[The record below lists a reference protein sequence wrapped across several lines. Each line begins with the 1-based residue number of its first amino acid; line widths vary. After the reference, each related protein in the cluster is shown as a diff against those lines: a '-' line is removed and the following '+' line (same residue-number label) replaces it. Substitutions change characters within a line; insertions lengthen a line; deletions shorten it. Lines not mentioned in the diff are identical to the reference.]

1 MALVTV
7 KNLSFTYP
15 NTEHKALSAIDL
27 SVDRGEFITLMGATG
42 SGKSTFLRLLKPELR
57 QNGKLEGEI
66 RYKVGRET
74 SVSRSIDTIPQSA
87 KLTASSPEAAPPL
100 SLRDVSPTG
109 STFTKG
115 SLDDIPLQEIG
126 LRKSAEKI
134 GFVAQDPEEQIVTDK
149 VWHELAFTLEN
160 LGMRQQ
166 DIARR
171 VAEIASYFGIDR
183 WMERDT
189 ATLSGGEKQL
199 LNLAA
204 VMIADPELLLLDE
217 PTAQLDPIAAT
228 RFIETV
234 YRLNRETGVT
244 VILCEHRCEELF
256 PISDR
261 IVILDGGKVVFD
273 DTPRKV
279 AQWIGKD
286 SEYAAFLP
294 AATRLYHAIDGRGEL
309 PLSVREGQRFVGE
322 LHINHTD
329 SERTEAT
336 ATEEALSLKN
346 IRFRYE
352 RRGDDVLSDLDLT
365 VYKGE
370 VFALLGANGTGK
382 STAAAVAAGLRKP
395 YSGTVK
401 LFQKPLK
408 DYKNGSLY
416 QENLSLLPQD
426 AESVFLH
433 ETVGEELKGCD
444 TVIEGLPFDLKPL
457 YDRHPY
463 DISGGERQL
472 VALCKVLSSKPRLLI
487 MDEPSKGL
495 DANRKALLLK
505 VIRRL
510 QSDGVTIL
518 LITHDVEFAALCADR
533 CALFAQGRVAAVDRT
548 DRFMTDNRF
557 YTTAAS
563 RITKRY
569 VDGAYTVELAA
580 KRFTAEGGAV

>member
-7 KNLSFTYP
+7 KNLSYTYP
-15 NTEHKALSAIDL
+15 DPNGRGGACSSRIVSDAGSGRSDDRHRALSEIDL
-27 SVDRGEFITLMGATG
+27 SIERGEFITLMGATG
-42 SGKSTFLRLLKPELR
+42 SGKSTLLRLFKPELR
-57 QNGKLEGEI
+57 QNGVLEG
-66 RYKVGRET
+66 T
-74 SVSRSIDTIPQSA
+74 
-87 KLTASSPEAAPPL
+87 LTYAVKTDEGD
-100 SLRDVSPTG
+100 RDVA
-109 STFTKG
+109 
-115 SLDDIPLQEIG
+115 LDEEIIHPRVVG
-126 LRKSAEKI
+126 Y
-134 GFVAQDPEEQIVTDK
+134 VAQNPEEQIVTDK

-244 VILCEHRCEELF
+244 VLLCEHRCEELF
-256 PISDR
+256 PLSDR
-261 IVILDGGKVVFD
+261 IVILDGGRVMFD

-279 AQWIGKD
+279 AQMIGKD
-286 SEYAAFLP
+286 DQYSAFLP
-294 AATRLYHAIDGRGEL
+294 TAARLYHALDGRGEL
-309 PLSVREGQRFVGE
+309 PLSVREGQRFVE
-322 LHINHTD
+322 HLTKKEPASD
-329 SERTEAT
+329 YAEPTV
-336 ATEEALSLKN
+336 TEEALTLKN

-352 RRGDDVLSDLDLT
+352 RRGADILHDLDLT
-365 VYKGE
+365 VYRGE
-370 VFALLGANGTGK
+370 VFALLGANGAGK

-395 YSGTVK
+395 YAGTVK
-401 LFQKPLK
+401 LFGKSLK
-408 DYKNGSLY
+408 DYKNGTLY
-416 QENLSLLPQD
+416 KENLSLLPQD
-426 AESVFLH
+426 AESVFLC
-433 ETVGEELKGCD
+433 ETVGEELKDCD
-444 TVIEGLPFDLKPL
+444 TVMQNLPFDLSPL

-472 VALCKVLSSKPRLLI
+472 VALAKSLSTKPRLLI

-495 DANRKALLLK
+495 DANRKALLLE

-510 QSDGVTIL
+510 QHDGVTIL

-533 CALFAQGRVAAVDRT
+533 CALFAQGRIAAVDRT

-563 RITKRY
+563 RITRRF
-569 VDGAYTVELAA
+569 VDGAYTVALAA
-580 KRFTAEGGAV
+580 KRFSTDGGAV

>member
-7 KNLSFTYP
+7 KNLSYTYP
-15 NTEHKALSAIDL
+15 DPNGRGGACSSRIVSDAGSGRSDDRHRALSEIDL
-27 SVDRGEFITLMGATG
+27 SIERGEFITLMGATG
-42 SGKSTFLRLLKPELR
+42 SGKSTLLRLFKPELR
-57 QNGKLEGEI
+57 QNGVLEG
-66 RYKVGRET
+66 T
-74 SVSRSIDTIPQSA
+74 
-87 KLTASSPEAAPPL
+87 LTYAVKTDEGD
-100 SLRDVSPTG
+100 RDVA
-109 STFTKG
+109 
-115 SLDDIPLQEIG
+115 LDEEIIHPRVVG
-126 LRKSAEKI
+126 Y
-134 GFVAQDPEEQIVTDK
+134 VAQNPEEQIVTDK

-244 VILCEHRCEELF
+244 VLLCEHRCEELF
-256 PISDR
+256 PLSDR
-261 IVILDGGKVVFD
+261 IVILDGGRVMFD

-279 AQWIGKD
+279 AQMIGKD
-286 SEYAAFLP
+286 DQYSAFLP
-294 AATRLYHAIDGRGEL
+294 TAARLYHALDGRGEL
-309 PLSVREGQRFVGE
+309 PLSVREGQRFVE
-322 LHINHTD
+322 HLTKKEPASD
-329 SERTEAT
+329 YAEPTV
-336 ATEEALSLKN
+336 TEEALTLKN

-352 RRGDDVLSDLDLT
+352 RRGADILHDLDLT
-365 VYKGE
+365 VYRGE
-370 VFALLGANGTGK
+370 VFALLGANGAGK

-395 YSGTVK
+395 YAGTVK
-401 LFQKPLK
+401 LFGKSLK
-408 DYKNGSLY
+408 DYKNGTLY
-416 QENLSLLPQD
+416 KENLSLLPQD
-426 AESVFLH
+426 AESVFLC
-433 ETVGEELKGCD
+433 ETVGEELKDCD
-444 TVIEGLPFDLKPL
+444 TVMQNLPFDLSPL

-472 VALCKVLSSKPRLLI
+472 VALCKALSTKPRLLI

-495 DANRKALLLK
+495 DANRKALLLE

-510 QSDGVTIL
+510 QHDGVTIL

-533 CALFAQGRVAAVDRT
+533 CALFAQGRIAAVDRT

-563 RITKRY
+563 RITRRF
-569 VDGAYTVELAA
+569 VDGAYTVALAA
-580 KRFTAEGGAV
+580 KRFSTDGGAV

>member
-7 KNLSFTYP
+7 KNLSYTYP
-15 NTEHKALSAIDL
+15 DPNGRGGVLPVGETSLSDSGGGVSAEECSSRIVSDKDGVRSDNRHRALSDIDL
-27 SVDRGEFITLMGATG
+27 SIERGAFITLMGATG
-42 SGKSTFLRLLKPELR
+42 SGKSTLLRLFKPELR
-57 QNGKLEGEI
+57 QNGELQGTIEYNGVDIAAMDPRESA
-66 RYKVGRET
+66 RMVGY
-74 SVSRSIDTIPQSA
+74 
-87 KLTASSPEAAPPL
+87 
-100 SLRDVSPTG
+100 
-109 STFTKG
+109 
-115 SLDDIPLQEIG
+115 
-126 LRKSAEKI
+126 
-134 GFVAQDPEEQIVTDK
+134 VAQDPEEQIVTDK

-160 LGMRQQ
+160 LGTRQQ

-217 PTAQLDPIAAT
+217 PTAQLDPIAAA
-228 RFIETV
+228 RLIETV

-244 VILCEHRCEELF
+244 VLLCEHRCEELF

-261 IVILDGGKVVFD
+261 IVILDGGRLVYD
-273 DTPRKV
+273 DTPRDV
-279 AQWIGKD
+279 ARMIGND
-286 SEYAAFLP
+286 SRFTAFLP
-294 AATRLYHAIDGRGEL
+294 TAARLYHALDGSSDM
-309 PLSVREGQRFVGE
+309 PLSVREGQRFVGSLQIKE
-322 LHINHTD
+322 AP
-329 SERTEAT
+329 SEHAD
-336 ATEEALSLKN
+336 APLTEEALTLKN

-352 RRGDDVLSDLDLT
+352 RRGADILRDLDLT
-365 VYKGE
+365 VYRGE
-370 VFALLGANGTGK
+370 VFALLGANGVGK

-401 LFQKPLK
+401 LFGRPLK
-408 DYKNGSLY
+408 DYQNGSLY
-416 QENLSLLPQD
+416 KGNLSLLPQD
-426 AESVFLH
+426 AESVFLC

-444 TVIEGLPFDLKPL
+444 AVMQQLPFDLLPL
-457 YDRHPY
+457 YGRHPY

-472 VALCKVLSSKPRLLI
+472 VALCKALAAKPRFLI

-510 QSDGVTIL
+510 KQDGVTVL

-563 RITKRY
+563 RVTRRFC
-569 VDGAYTVELAA
+569 DGAYTVALAA
-580 KRFTAEGGAV
+580 ERFSSDGGAV

>member
-7 KNLSFTYP
+7 KNLSYTYP
-15 NTEHKALSAIDL
+15 DPNGRGGACSSRIVSDAGSVRSDDRHRALSEIDL
-27 SVDRGEFITLMGATG
+27 SIERGEFITLMGATG
-42 SGKSTFLRLLKPELR
+42 SGKSTLLRLFKPELR
-57 QNGKLEGEI
+57 QNGVLEG
-66 RYKVGRET
+66 T
-74 SVSRSIDTIPQSA
+74 
-87 KLTASSPEAAPPL
+87 LTYAVKTDEGD
-100 SLRDVSPTG
+100 RDVA
-109 STFTKG
+109 
-115 SLDDIPLQEIG
+115 LDEEIIHPRVVG
-126 LRKSAEKI
+126 Y
-134 GFVAQDPEEQIVTDK
+134 VAQNPEEQIVTDK

-244 VILCEHRCEELF
+244 VLLCEHRCEELF
-256 PISDR
+256 PLSDR
-261 IVILDGGKVVFD
+261 IVILDGGRVMFD

-279 AQWIGKD
+279 AQMIGKD
-286 SEYAAFLP
+286 DQYSAFLP
-294 AATRLYHAIDGRGEL
+294 TAARLYHALDGRGEL
-309 PLSVREGQRFVGE
+309 PLSVREGQRFVE
-322 LHINHTD
+322 HLTKKEPASD
-329 SERTEAT
+329 YAEPTV
-336 ATEEALSLKN
+336 TEEALTLKN

-352 RRGDDVLSDLDLT
+352 RRGADILHDLDLT
-365 VYKGE
+365 VYRGE
-370 VFALLGANGTGK
+370 VFALLGANGAGK

-395 YSGTVK
+395 YAGTVK
-401 LFQKPLK
+401 LFGKSLK
-408 DYKNGSLY
+408 DYKNGTLY
-416 QENLSLLPQD
+416 KENLSLLPQD
-426 AESVFLH
+426 AESVFLC
-433 ETVGEELKGCD
+433 ETVGEELKDCD
-444 TVIEGLPFDLKPL
+444 TVMQNLPFDLSPL

-472 VALCKVLSSKPRLLI
+472 VALCKALSTKPRLLI

-495 DANRKALLLK
+495 DANRKALLLE

-510 QSDGVTIL
+510 QHDGVTIL

-533 CALFAQGRVAAVDRT
+533 CALFAQGRIAAVDRT

-563 RITKRY
+563 RITRRF
-569 VDGAYTVELAA
+569 VDGAYTVALAA
-580 KRFTAEGGAV
+580 KRFSTDGGAV

>member
-15 NTEHKALSAIDL
+15 NASAPALSEIDL
-27 SVDRGEFITLMGATG
+27 SVERGAFITLMGATG
-42 SGKSTFLRLLKPELR
+42 SGKSTLLRLLKPELR
-57 QNGKLEGEI
+57 QNGEIAGEI
-66 RYKVGRET
+66 LLSAGQATLSHRT
-74 SVSRSIDTIPQSA
+74 SVSGDS
-87 KLTASSPEAAPPL
+87 
-100 SLRDVSPTG
+100 SLR
-109 STFTKG
+109 KG
-115 SLDDIPLQEIG
+115 SLGAVDITDAASSVIG
-126 LRKSAEKI
+126 Y
-134 GFVAQDPEEQIVTDK
+134 VAQDPEEQIVTDK

-228 RFIETV
+228 RFIDTV

-244 VILCEHRCEELF
+244 VLLCEHRCEELF

-261 IVILDGGKVVFD
+261 IVILDRGRIMHD
-273 DTPRKV
+273 DTPREV
-279 AQWIGKD
+279 ARMIGRDEK
-286 SEYAAFLP
+286 YTAFLP
-294 AATRLYHAIDGRGEL
+294 TAARLYHALDGSGEL
-309 PLSVREGQRFVGE
+309 PLSVREGQRFVGRLQRKE
-322 LHINHTD
+322 IITNHSVT
-329 SERTEAT
+329 TV
-336 ATEEALSLKN
+336 TEEALTLKN

-352 RRGDDVLSDLDLT
+352 RRGADILRDLDLT
-365 VYKGE
+365 VYRGE
-370 VFALLGANGTGK
+370 VFALLGANGAGK

-401 LFQKPLK
+401 LFGRPLK

-426 AESVFLH
+426 AESVFLC
-433 ETVGEELKGCD
+433 ETVREELKGCD
-444 TVIEGLPFDLKPL
+444 EVMQELPFDLTPL

-472 VALCKVLSSKPRLLI
+472 VALCKALSTKPRFLI

-495 DANRKALLLK
+495 DANRKALLLE

-510 QSDGVTIL
+510 KADGVTVL

-533 CALFAQGRVAAVDRT
+533 CALFAQGRIAAVDRT

-563 RITKRY
+563 RITKRFC
-569 VDGAYTVELAA
+569 DGAYTVALAA
-580 KRFTAEGGAV
+580 ERFSSDGGAV